1 MTIIHNH
8 GAAVS
13 GTKSEKELHRITE
26 SVGFA
31 YLKVKED
38 FEKRGLSEWGRR
50 YHKPPKLWNQKTKKG
65 KQRKF
70 VSDGFIPITED
81 GRGII
86 IEQKHSDKHGT
97 TEEKVFYDLKKIQ
110 KGVYG
115 SENVLWYVF
124 TGEAAGDI
132 EVYKEFCL
140 EAEAL
145 NLDVRIIW
153 GFDNYKKQ
161 LQKLKE
167 KIDGQ
172 G

>member
-13 GTKSEKELHRITE
+13 GTKSEKELYRITE
-26 SVGFA
+26 SVGFT
-31 YLKVKED
+31 YLKIKED

-70 VSDGFIPITED
+70 VSDGFIPLTKD

-115 SENVLWYVF
+115 DKHQLWYVF
-124 TGEAAGDI
+124 TGKASEEI
-132 EVYKEFCL
+132 EVYKEFEK
-140 EAEAL
+140 EATRMKL
-145 NLDVRIIW
+145 PVKVIW
-153 GFDNYKKQ
+153 GFENYEKE
-161 LQKLKE
+161 LLKLKGG
-167 KIDGQ
+167 K
-172 G
+172 